1 MTTIALDMKLGLT
14 VLSEIIVE
22 NRGDEE
28 IIAACRLVVEKF
40 KEQIAKG
47 TTDVKS
53 QIPTTRAFALTRTRL
68 MLHLLCD
75 VERHSGTPDEGNL
88 IKYGKILTIVEEK
101 IKELQEEGKR
111 GIN

>member
-1 MTTIALDMKLGLT
+1 MENKDKQIVNKKDIVKKLLKQ
-14 VLSEIIVE
+14 EII
-22 NRGDEE
+22 D
-28 IIAACRLVVEKF
+28 ACKLVVEKF

-47 TTDVKS
+47 ATDVKS
-53 QIPTTRAFALTRTRL
+53 QIPITKQFALMRTQV

-75 VERHSGTPDEGNL
+75 TERFSKEPNEENL
-88 IKYGKILTIVEEK
+88 IKYGKVLTIVEEK